1 VPRRDIRRDIIPE
14 RIVECGVT
22 IGVAKVYKYLVTLG
36 NHLRKGRDIP
46 ANVCYPLGIDIFNIS
61 STC

>member
-1 VPRRDIRRDIIPE
+1 MPRRDIRRDIIPE

-36 NHLRKGRDIP
+36 NHLRKGRDRTSQQMSVIRS
-46 ANVCYPLGIDIFNIS
+46 VLIYSI
-61 STC
+61 